1 MLEHCIT
8 VTRSYVSELIPTEV
22 TIRLLGSPSWVLTA
36 QPSRPKPDSES
47 VPNGF
52 PARTHMRRMYTP
64 CFRSNSVVMLV
75 LGSRIVPP
83 FFRKVTSFPDSVR
96 RMTLR
101 IGRDTS
107 ATCIRNLNGVPSSL
121 LQVKCC
127 SP

>member
-8 VTRSYVSELIPTEV
+8 VTRSYASELIPTDV
-22 TIRLLGSPSWVLTA
+22 TIRLFGSPSGALSA
-36 QPSRPKPDSES
+36 QPSRAKPDLES
-47 VPNGF
+47 VPDCF
-52 PARTHMRRMYTP
+52 PVRTHMRRMYTP
-64 CFRSNSVVMLV
+64 CFRWNSVVIPLF
-75 LGSRIVPP
+75 GSRIVPV
-83 FFRKVTSFPDSVR
+83 FFRKVTYFPDSVR

-121 LQVKCC
+121 LQVKSC